1 MAFARAFLRQVLRE
15 HISTN
20 VLQLS
25 GRGATENRGAP
36 GAGAGVCGRGAGG
49 RAQFGLG
56 PSRVGPQTSRP
67 LGASFLISEYAL
79 KYRAKSEA
87 VLCNFEPRL
96 FDA

>member
-1 MAFARAFLRQVLRE
+1 MVLGAARAAAPAVLD
-15 HISTN
+15 
-20 VLQLS
+20 L
-25 GRGATENRGAP
+25 RGADDDLILGAVQGV
-36 GAGAGVCGRGAGG
+36 GAAAERSRRRPAEEK
-49 RAQFGLG
+49 FGLG

>member
-1 MAFARAFLRQVLRE
+1 MSVDGRGRQLRQPADDAADQVR
-15 HISTN
+15 
-20 VLQLS
+20 V
-25 GRGATENRGAP
+25 R
-36 GAGAGVCGRGAGG
+36 
-49 RAQFGLG
+49 FGLG

>member
-1 MAFARAFLRQVLRE
+1 MGGRPESTTRERGKQVVFRVLRAAA
-15 HISTN
+15 
-20 VLQLS
+20 VA
-25 GRGATENRGAP
+25 R
-36 GAGAGVCGRGAGG
+36 VV
-49 RAQFGLG
+49 AQFGLG